1 MYYLKFLLLFLCCC
15 IILSACKQDT
25 FSVVPEEV
33 LLEDKSNNMGS
44 LVLATEKDTYP
55 VDTEKIMYSIT
66 NYSDD
71 IYYFTNETFYFEYYK
86 NNSWDK
92 YPFSKSDNGGFTYE
106 AWCHELKKNETSI
119 DCGVILKDFFDTPM
133 KKGYYRIVRGDLI
146 SEIFLME

>member
-1 MYYLKFLLLFLCCC
+1 
-15 IILSACKQDT
+15 
-25 FSVVPEEV
+25 
-33 LLEDKSNNMGS
+33 MGS
-44 LVLATEKDTYP
+44 VVLATEKDTYP

>member
-44 LVLATEKDTYP
+44 VVLATEKDTYP

-86 NNSWDK
+86 NNSWEK
-92 YPFSKSDNGGFTYE
+92 YPFKPGDYVAFTYE
-106 AWCHELKKNETSI
+106 DWCQELKENESSMVYAI
-119 DCGVILKDFFDTPM
+119 SLKKLFELPM
-133 KKGYYRIVRGDLI
+133 KKGYYRIVRGDLV